1 MNKQGGFERN
11 IFFILAFLIAAGT
24 WGAMADSP
32 DAPLMDSE
40 QIKACQQGHMEVLS
54 SYLGSGN
61 TVVMACSYKAE
72 WEPPA
77 SLTGKGILTT
87 YAVIV
92 RSEHQDF
99 PVGTKVKWVNYI
111 ESPGSVAQKIIDGWK
126 SPDGE
131 LVYIINPMKGSEGKG
146 EDIAKVKN
154 DIPELL
160 DCIRFSIANKSFYNN
175 LRAMLDIPVRREQ

>member
-1 MNKQGGFERN
+1 MKKCVFAWK
-11 IFFILAFLIAAGT
+11 ISLILAFLIAAGT
-24 WGAMADSP
+24 WVVTADSP
-32 DAPLMDSE
+32 DAPLMDNE
-40 QIKACQQGHMEVLS
+40 QITACQQGQMEVLS

-61 TVVMACSYKAE
+61 TVVMACAYKAE

-92 RSEHQDF
+92 RSAHPDF
-99 PVGTKVKWVNYI
+99 PVGDKVKWVNYI
-111 ESPGSVAQKIIDGWK
+111 ESPGSVAQEIIDRWK

-131 LVYIINPMKGSEGKG
+131 LVYIINPMKRTEGED
-146 EDIAKVKN
+146 EDIAKVNN

>member
-1 MNKQGGFERN
+1 MNKHVVFERN
-11 IFFILAFLIAAGT
+11 IFFILVFLIAAGT

-111 ESPGSVAQKIIDGWK
+111 ESPGSVAQEIIDRWK

-131 LVYIINPMKGSEGKG
+131 LVYIINPMKGSEGEG